1 LRKKEIRVKIQKTGV
16 WKRKEESITMKS
28 WRKQINKRRKKIQKK
43 VEMDRTEERQRR
55 KLESARENE

>member
-1 LRKKEIRVKIQKTGV
+1 MRKKEIRVKIQKTGV

>member
-1 LRKKEIRVKIQKTGV
+1 MRKKEIRVKVQKTGV